1 MNVYSKL
8 FYDDDL
14 KAMVNDDDSQES
26 TILKHLAT
34 FLPNHGER
42 SVTQGIIF
50 YGVEG
55 KSESCVDS
63 PSWLNNAEAK
73 HVS

>member
-1 MNVYSKL
+1 MKVYSQL

-14 KAMVNDDDSQES
+14 KAMVNDSDSKES
-26 TILKHLAT
+26 EILKALAPI
-34 FLPNHGER
+34 LPNHGER
-42 SVTQGIIF
+42 DVTQGIIF

-55 KSESCVDS
+55 KSESCMDS

-73 HVS
+73 HVI